1 MIPKIDSLSEI
12 SNLYSNPDAVCNTVS
27 TIFRRLNITN
37 ALASGKGFQKSGK
50 SVSILFILIIMRL
63 LKGNHSVHSFWK
75 NNFFHFIE
83 SGKNSCYRFLNRP
96 QTDWRRVLAYAS
108 LKYRSTVEE
117 CSLSKPKTEA
127 CFIIDD
133 TVLEKT
139 GFSMEGIS
147 RVYDHNKNA
156 CVLGYKMLVLGYND
170 GTTTQACDFSL
181 HRENSKNNY
190 GLTRRE
196 RLKKREDSHNTK
208 HPDFERI
215 KELDMTKLDSALLM
229 LKRAIRNK
237 FKAKYLLAD
246 SWFSSAEFIKNI
258 KKVSKN
264 SVDYLGIGRKDAVR
278 YKVNGVGW
286 TPKQIIERY
295 SRMRTKRNCKYSCEY
310 FIIKCTIHDC
320 QVKLFFIRNING
332 KDWNF
337 IITTDMNISFEKAY
351 ELYQVRWTIEVLFK
365 ECKQYFNLGKCQA
378 EHFNEQIADCTIV
391 LITHTLISLENRF
404 ANYETLGGLFVD
416 IEDQLTIMT
425 LWQRIL
431 ALIIKVIKAI
441 SQLTGESIFELVR
454 RLIVMN
460 HGELKSLFN
469 IIKSEFIFET
479 KITKKSIAIC

>member
-12 SNLYSNPDAVCNTVS
+12 SNLYSNPDTVCNTIS
-27 TIFRRLNITN
+27 TIFRRLNIN
-37 ALASGKGFQKSGK
+37 KALASGKGSQKSGK

-63 LKGNHSVHSFWK
+63 LKGNHSIHSFWK

-83 SGKNSCYRFLNRP
+83 SGKNSFYRFRNRP

-108 LKYRSTVEE
+108 LKYRETVEE
-117 CSLSKPKTEA
+117 HSLSKPKTEA
-127 CFIIDD
+127 CYIIDD

-139 GFSMEGIS
+139 GFSIEGIS
-147 RVYDHNKNA
+147 KVYDHNKNA

-196 RLKKREDSHNTK
+196 RLKKREGSHNTK
-208 HPDFERI
+208 HPDFERM
-215 KELDMTKLDSALLM
+215 KELDITKLESALLM

-237 FKAKYLLAD
+237 IKAKYLLAD

-258 KKVSKN
+258 RKVSKN

-286 TPKQIIERY
+286 TPKQIIERH
-295 SRMRTKRNCKYSCEY
+295 SRMRTKRNGKYSCEY
-310 FIIKCTIHDC
+310 FIVKCVIHDC
-320 QVKLFFIRNING
+320 PVKLFFIRNING
-332 KDWNF
+332 KEWNF

-378 EHFNEQIADCTIV
+378 EHFNEQIADCTIA

-404 ANYETLGGLFVD
+404 ANYETLGGLFIE

-425 LWQRIL
+425 LWQRIM
-431 ALIIKVIKAI
+431 AMIIKIIKAI
-441 SQLTGESIFELVR
+441 SILIGESVFELVR
-454 RLIVMN
+454 RLIIRN
-460 HGELKSLFN
+460 HSELKFLFN
-469 IIKSEFIFET
+469 IIKSELIYES
-479 KITKKSIAIC
+479 KNASKGIVMY